1 MALAAYIVHS
11 FSRFHQG
18 ACYVYLVGRL
28 ENGETFGY
36 IDKSFQPFFH
46 IRESDQSQARK
57 FAGELNLEFKSSSR
71 KCMDGEASLV
81 VSHANKSLVD
91 KLARVLKSHKIRT
104 YEADIKVETQYLIER
119 RVKSVFQLS
128 GQWTKGCGVDR
139 IYQQT
144 ELVPAQIKQQDLKLK
159 TVIIETFFD
168 GECLQSFAIISLD
181 EQRVIFKEKNDDEIA
196 LLGDLKR
203 SLKEIDPDVICAWA
217 IQEKVFLP
225 LQKRFQWHGI
235 SFDLGRSRDNYWFVE
250 RQYRGHDLA
259 VLQGRQLLD
268 IEQLMSHTW
277 ERYDESTPE
286 CIIKEIFDTDLAP
299 SNANNTDAR
308 ALQLSRLVE
317 HKNLLALSL
326 RRSLLTGLQ
335 LERCWGSI
343 ASFEFLY
350 LLELHK
356 KGFVAPTLGVD
367 QSLRDSNPGGL
378 VMAPHAG
385 IHKNIFV
392 FDFKS
397 LYPSI
402 IRSFNIDPLAYAQA
416 KQSVD
421 ENAIVTLPNRVSFH
435 REKGILAKTL
445 ESFFASR
452 EAAKQDQDELASFV
466 CKILMNSFFGVLGT
480 PGCRFAQGPV
490 VSSVSQTSHYLL
502 RWMKAILEKRH
513 YKVLYGDTDSL
524 FVDLGI
530 KTDLSHAEAQAIGN
544 KLHQELN
551 LALSKH
557 LKDEFGLESCLD
569 LEFEKFYP
577 AFFQPSM
584 RGDDAKGRAKSYAAL
599 KSTPAGDELEIVGLE
614 AVRRDWTE
622 LARELQRDLL
632 TKIFNRASGQEI
644 EVHVQNLIHSVK
656 SGALDSQLLYRKS
669 LTKALDSYTST
680 TPPHVKAARQLSQV
694 PRVIFYYMTI
704 AGPEARQVLSS
715 PLDYQHYIDKQIEPI
730 VKSLAQHYDFSWQVA
745 VLNQQE
751 LF

>member
-1 MALAAYIVHS
+1 MHS
-11 FSRFHQG
+11 FSRYHQG
-18 ACYVYLVGRL
+18 HCYVYLIGRL

-36 IDKSFQPFFH
+36 VDKAFKPFFH
-46 IRESDQSQARK
+46 VRASDRDQAQK
-57 FAGELNLEFKSSSR
+57 HAHGMGLEFQASSR

-91 KLARVLKSHKIRT
+91 KLARLLKTNKIRT

-119 RVKSVFQLS
+119 GIESTCQLS
-128 GQWTKGCGVDR
+128 GQWRRGSGVDR
-139 IYQQT
+139 IYSKTQILPT
-144 ELVPAQIKQQDLKLK
+144 QIKQENLQLKAVVLETYFDEEILK
-159 TVIIETFFD
+159 
-168 GECLQSFAIISLD
+168 SFALIDLEQAKTLAQQESED
-181 EQRVIFKEKNDDEIA
+181 EMA
-196 LLGDLKR
+196 LLVHFKDCVKN
-203 SLKEIDPDVICAWA
+203 IDPDVICAWA
-217 IQEKVFLP
+217 VQEKVFLP
-225 LQKRFQWHGI
+225 LQKRFQWHCLT
-235 SFDLGRSRDNYWFVE
+235 FDIGRSREDYWFIE
-250 RQYRGHDLA
+250 RQYRGHELA
-259 VLQGRQLLD
+259 IVQGRQLLD

-286 CIIKEIFDTDLAP
+286 CIIKEIFDTDLVP
-299 SNANNTDAR
+299 SEAGNTESR
-308 ALQLSRLVE
+308 ALQLTRLVD

-367 QSLRDSNPGGL
+367 QTLRNSNPGGL
-378 VMAPHAG
+378 VMQPHAG

-402 IRSFNIDPLAYAQA
+402 IRSFNIDPLAYA
-416 KQSVD
+416 KRGESDDPKVTL
-421 ENAIVTLPNRVSFH
+421 TLPNKVSFH
-435 REKGILAKTL
+435 REKGILPRTL

-452 EAAKQDQDELASFV
+452 EAAKNEHDELASFV

-502 RWMKAILEKRH
+502 RWMKSVLETRN

-524 FVDLGI
+524 FVDLKI
-530 KTDLSHAEAQAIGN
+530 QHDLSHEQAQEMGN
-544 KLHQELN
+544 ELHRELN
-551 LALSKH
+551 LALGDH

-599 KSTPAGDELEIVGLE
+599 KSTPEGNELEIVGLE

-632 TKIFNRASGQEI
+632 TKIFNQVPGQEI
-644 EVHVQNLIHSVK
+644 ELHVQELIKDLK
-656 SGALDSQLLYRKS
+656 SGALDEQLIYRKTLS
-669 LTKALDSYTST
+669 KALDSYTST
-680 TPPHVKAARQLSQV
+680 TPPHVKAARQLSEV

-704 AGPEARQVLSS
+704 AGPEAKQVLSN
-715 PLDYQHYIDKQIEPI
+715 PIDYQHYIDKQIEPI

>member
-1 MALAAYIVHS
+1 MPISAYIVHC
-11 FSRFHQG
+11 FSRYHQG
-18 ACYVYLVGRL
+18 NCCIYLIGRL

-36 IDKSFQPFFH
+36 INNSFEPFFH
-46 IRESDQSQARK
+46 IRESDQGSAQKYAR
-57 FAGELNLEFKSSSR
+57 ELGLRFKASPR
-71 KCMDGEASLV
+71 KCMDDEATQV
-81 VSHANKSLVD
+81 VTHANKTLLD
-91 KLARVLKSHKIRT
+91 KLARSLKTNKIRT
-104 YEADIKVETQYLIER
+104 YEADLKVETQYLIELG
-119 RVKSVFQLS
+119 VESVCQLS
-128 GQWTKGCGVDR
+128 GKWTKGRGVDR
-139 IYQQT
+139 IYSKT
-144 ELVPAQIKQQDLKLK
+144 TLLPTQIKQQDLKLR

-168 GECLQSFAIISLD
+168 DEVLTSFSIIDLEEQKTLVKKQS
-181 EQRVIFKEKNDDEIA
+181 DDEIT
-196 LLGDLKR
+196 LLLHLKQ
-203 SLKEIDPDVICAWA
+203 SLKDIDPDVICAWSV
-217 IQEKVFLP
+217 QEQVFLP
-225 LQKRFQWHGI
+225 LQKRFHWHGLA
-235 SFDLGRSRDNYWFVE
+235 FDLGRSREDYWFIE
-250 RQYRGHDLA
+250 RKYRGRDLA

-286 CIIKEIFDTDLAP
+286 CIIKEVFDTDLAEK
-299 SNANNTDAR
+299 NAENTDAR
-308 ALQLSRLVE
+308 ALELTRLVE
-317 HKNLLALSL
+317 HKNLVALSL

-356 KGFVAPTLGVD
+356 KDFVAPTLGVD
-367 QSLRDSNPGGL
+367 QELRDSNPGGL
-378 VMAPHAG
+378 VMSPHAG

-402 IRSFNIDPLAYAQA
+402 IRSFNIDPLAYSKVVGSDDA
-416 KQSVD
+416 S
-421 ENAIVTLPNRVSFH
+421 AIVTLPNKVSFH
-435 REKGILAKTL
+435 RDKGILPKTL

-452 EAAKQDQDELASFV
+452 EAAKNDKDELASFV

-480 PGCRFAQGPV
+480 PGCRFAQGAV

-502 RWMKAILEKRH
+502 RWMKAVLEKRH

-524 FVDLGI
+524 FVDLKI
-530 KTDLSHAEAQAIGN
+530 KDDLSHAEAHEMGN

-551 LALSKH
+551 LALREH
-557 LKDEFGLESCLD
+557 LKEDFGLESCLD

-599 KSTPAGDELEIVGLE
+599 KSTSSGTELEIVGLE

-622 LARELQRDLL
+622 VARELQRDLL
-632 TKIFNRASGQEI
+632 KKMFNQVPGQEL
-644 EVHVQNLIHSVK
+644 ETHVQELISSVK
-656 SGALDSQLLYRKS
+656 SGALDKQLIYRKS
-669 LTKALDSYTST
+669 LTKSLDSYTST
-680 TPPHVKAARQLSQV
+680 TPPHVKAARQLSVV

-704 AGPEARQVLSS
+704 AGPEAKQILSS
-715 PLDYQHYIDKQIEPI
+715 PLDYQHYIDKQIQPI